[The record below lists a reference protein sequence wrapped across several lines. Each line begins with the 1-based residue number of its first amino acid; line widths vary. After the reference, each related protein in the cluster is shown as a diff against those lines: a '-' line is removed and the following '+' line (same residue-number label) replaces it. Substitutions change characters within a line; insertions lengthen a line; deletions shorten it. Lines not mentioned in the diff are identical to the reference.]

1 MGSGSIIT
9 VGDSPE
15 LQNDKIELQVDREEI
30 ALRINDKK
38 LGEGRPEEREA

>member
-30 ALRINDKK
+30 VLRINDKK
-38 LGEGRPEEREA
+38 HGEGRAEEREA